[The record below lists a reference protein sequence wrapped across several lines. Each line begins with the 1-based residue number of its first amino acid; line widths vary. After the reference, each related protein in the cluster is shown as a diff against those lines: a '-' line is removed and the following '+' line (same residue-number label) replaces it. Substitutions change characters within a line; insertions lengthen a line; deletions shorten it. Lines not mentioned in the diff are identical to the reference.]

1 MNASQTKAINRFRKD
16 LLEWNR
22 DFFIADWRVDDDE
35 ADPVSPSTLVFVSC
49 DLHHHNDN
57 GTTMLS
63 LCREHW
69 FIQVGPKGAIQVHS
83 APRSYEQFAG
93 RRALGLNF
101 RNDAL
106 FN

>member
-22 DFFIADWRVDDDE
+22 DFFIADWRVDD
-35 ADPVSPSTLVFVSC
+35 TNLVFVSC
-49 DLHHHNDN
+49 DLHHHNDD

-69 FIQVGPKGAIQVHS
+69 FVQVGPKGAIQVHS
-83 APRSYEQFAG
+83 APRSYKQFAG

-101 RNDAL
+101 RSDASY
-106 FN
+106 N